1 MKTINCDASFTFA
14 LLASINFCWNQHMI
28 MWQEIFLFVEK
39 KTSFSNE
46 KLQEN
51 SAILWDWSP
60 SSIENSCFFF
70 ARHLFG
76 HARRCD
82 GRSLFIEKQLTIK
95 NSTVTI
101 KTFVFIHSSKCE
113 LNVIF
118 HTLELSI
125 HKETENRF
133 LIWLTR
139 DWRFYSNDH
148 FIMFLHA

>member
-1 MKTINCDASFTFA
+1 
-14 LLASINFCWNQHMI
+14 MI
-28 MWQEIFLFVEK
+28 MWLEIFLFVEK

-70 ARHLFG
+70 ARRLFG
-76 HARRCD
+76 HARRRD

-101 KTFVFIHSSKCE
+101 KTFVFIHSSISV
-113 LNVIF
+113 N
-118 HTLELSI
+118 
-125 HKETENRF
+125 
-133 LIWLTR
+133 
-139 DWRFYSNDH
+139 
-148 FIMFLHA
+148 